1 VRIVTGD
8 LRGRRIPSGRL
19 GNLRL
24 TSSRLKESI
33 FAMLGSH
40 LQGTRF
46 LDLCAGSGQM
56 GLEALS
62 RGAQVVF
69 NEPDRRRYSHLR
81 GLLREWRVGAQ
92 MHDVRAEML
101 IPRLNEEARL
111 FDAIYLDPPYH
122 AQHAGQPLC
131 QALLEKLAATPIL
144 AQDGIVLA
152 QHQKTL
158 DLPTEVGS
166 LNCVRTR
173 EYGNTRL
180 SIYALS

>member
-1 VRIVTGD
+1 MRIVTGS
-8 LRGRRIPSGRL
+8 LRGRGIPSSRL

-24 TSSRLKESI
+24 TSSRLKESV
-33 FAMLGSH
+33 FAMLGAD

-81 GLLREWRVGAQ
+81 ALLHAWRIGAQ
-92 MHDVRAEML
+92 MHDVRAELL
-101 IPRLNEEARL
+101 IARLGEEAHR
-111 FDAIYLDPPYH
+111 FDTIYLDPPYH
-122 AQHAGQPLC
+122 ARHAGAPLC
-131 QALLEKLAATPIL
+131 LALLEKLAAVQL
-144 AQDGIVLA
+144 LHDSGIIIA
-152 QHQKTL
+152 QHQKEL
-158 DLPTEVGS
+158 ELPEQIGS
-166 LNCVRTR
+166 LHRLRMR
-173 EYGNTRL
+173 EYGNTNL